1 MGIEKGIE
9 KMDCVTWIQ
18 KGILFFIGLC
28 SGGVVAAGLFSFI
41 VSIGAMNR
49 VIGKTHTGDKVH
61 LYENCMAAGITLANL
76 VSLYS
81 FSFIQ
86 WIPSWIGI
94 LFLGLFGLGA
104 GIFIGTLIMSLAEN
118 LNALPVFA
126 RNLHM
131 TKGIKYVILSLA
143 AGKSAGA
150 WLDFWMEM
158 K

>member
-1 MGIEKGIE
+1 
-9 KMDCVTWIQ
+9 MDSVTWIQ

-81 FSFIQ
+81 FSFILNTGCGKAMTHGSFQ
-86 WIPSWIGI
+86 RKFQ
-94 LFLGLFGLGA
+94 FLL
-104 GIFIGTLIMSLAEN
+104 MN
-118 LNALPVFA
+118 L
-126 RNLHM
+126 
-131 TKGIKYVILSLA
+131 
-143 AGKSAGA
+143 SAC
-150 WLDFWMEM
+150 FRV
-158 K
+158 